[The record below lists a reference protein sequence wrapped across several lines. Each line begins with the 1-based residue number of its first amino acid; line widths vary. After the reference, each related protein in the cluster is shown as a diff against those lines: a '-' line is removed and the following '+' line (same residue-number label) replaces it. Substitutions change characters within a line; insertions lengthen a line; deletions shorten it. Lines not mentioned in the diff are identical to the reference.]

1 MGIVDTMHTLMDG
14 WMEPSL
20 SLSLSHTH
28 THTHTQAIETKEGK
42 AIQSVRTKSVRGSS

>member
-28 THTHTQAIETKEGK
+28 THTHTGNRNQGRQGNPIGENKISQG
-42 AIQSVRTKSVRGSS
+42 